1 LAEIQN
7 PNLQSPGTG
16 GSGGGPDMRSMILVM
31 LLAFVVIFGYDYF
44 RTKPTTSAISTQT
57 QTPAQTAPSQQGQAA
72 SSPAAAAVAVAAQ
85 PSASSQSFVAGAES
99 ETTVENS
106 QYRIVFTNRGAQ
118 IKHWILKNYF
128 DSAGKPMDVIQVQ
141 EAAKFGYPLSLYT
154 YEPELTSQL
163 NQALYQVS
171 ATGNIQVPAGGSS
184 SLTFHYAVNGIDVV
198 KTIRFDQSYVL
209 TIESQVKRNG
219 SPVRALVAWPAGLGD
234 MEEFLPKRI
243 DNATGYQVRSSANSQ
258 IAWSADSKQDFIKV
272 SKVINNATLEQP
284 FEYAAVADLYFA
296 AALLPDQPLRASVV
310 TFHNT
315 SDVPLDS
322 SDPTSQKKAADV
334 IGLAMGDQ
342 SGYTRLRMFAGP
354 KQMDLLKTVRAMDA
368 SGQPNGPTLRPLI
381 QFGWLTIIAEPLYL
395 ALRFLH
401 NHMGSG
407 VYNWGWAII
416 IVTVLFNLIIMP
428 SRFSMM
434 KSSLKMARIQP
445 KVDAIKK
452 RYANVKATDPRR
464 TEMNAEMMALYKTE
478 NVNMYG
484 SCLPLLLQMPLFF
497 AYYKVLLNAVELRQ
511 AHWFWLTDLASPD
524 PLHILP
530 IIIIVSMFV
539 IQYMTPSPGMDPAQR
554 RMMAF
559 MLPAVFGFS
568 MWHFASG
575 LALYWGTGNVL
586 NLALQY
592 GINQSKMGKEMH
604 AISERRAAKKNG
616 AHPKTIQGRR

>member
-1 LAEIQN
+1 MAEIQN
-7 PNLQSPGTG
+7 PNIQSPGSG
-16 GSGGGPDMRSMILVM
+16 GSGGGPEVRSLIMVM

-44 RTKPTTSAISTQT
+44 RTKPATPATTTPT
-57 QTPAQTAPSQQGQAA
+57 QTPAQTAPGQNSPTPAAATATATVAGTAA
-72 SSPAAAAVAVAAQ
+72 SSETITT
-85 PSASSQSFVAGAES
+85 SAES
-99 ETTVENS
+99 ETTIEND
-106 QYRIVFTNRGAQ
+106 QYRIVFTNRGAE
-118 IKHWILKNYF
+118 IKHWILKKYF
-128 DSAGKPMDVIQVQ
+128 DSARKPLDLVQQQV
-141 EAAKFGYPLSLYT
+141 AAQFGYPLSLYT
-154 YEPELTSQL
+154 YEPALTSQI

-171 ATGNIQVPAGGSS
+171 ATGNIQVPKGGSS
-184 SLTFHYAVNGIDVV
+184 LITFHYMAGGLDVV
-198 KTIRFDQSYVL
+198 KTIRFDQSYVI
-209 TIESQVKRNG
+209 TVESQVKRNG

-243 DNATGYQVRSSANSQ
+243 DNSTGYQVRTSANSQ
-258 IAWSADSKQDFIKV
+258 IAWSLDGKQDFTKV
-272 SKVINNATLEQP
+272 SKVSNNTTLDQP

-296 AALLPDQPLRASVV
+296 AAFLPDAPARSTTV

-315 SDVPLDS
+315 VDVLTDT
-322 SDPTSQKKAADV
+322 SDPTSQKKPADV

-342 SGYTRLRMFAGP
+342 SGYTRLRIFAGP
-354 KQMDLLKTVRAMDA
+354 KELDLLKTVRAMDA
-368 SGQPNGPTLRPLI
+368 SGQPAGPTLRPLI

-395 ALRFLH
+395 ALRFLR
-401 NHMGSG
+401 NLMGTG
-407 VYNWGWAII
+407 AYTWGWAII
-416 IVTVLFNLIIMP
+416 VVTILFNLAIMP
-428 SRFSMM
+428 TRFTMM
-434 KSSLKMARIQP
+434 KSSLKMMRIQP
-445 KVDAIKK
+445 KVDAIKH
-452 RYANVKATDPRR
+452 RYANIKPTDPRR

-484 SCLPLLLQMPLFF
+484 SCLPLLFQMPLFF

-511 AHWFWLTDLASPD
+511 AHWFWLTDLSSPD

-530 IIIIVSMFV
+530 VIIIVSMFV

-604 AISERRAAKKNG
+604 AIAARRAAKKPG
-616 AHPKTIQGRR
+616 AHSKTIQGRR